1 MKKVVFFLCLVSVA
15 VILVA
20 CNSESSSETED
31 EPIVLRAGTNLPS
44 SHYLLNDILQP
55 MLDRIEEETD
65 HRVQFELYD
74 SESLVRAAEEME
86 ALRSGTIDIALPIYD
101 VYDTNRFPF
110 SELPLLPVSEASME
124 VYSEATV
131 SLRNDEEPYSDG
143 LTHTE
148 RLYGE
153 KDLIGWQFAVG
164 RSYTIG
170 TVTPPIDT
178 LNQFTS
184 MQIRIPSNVHEIF
197 SRNLGFSPSN
207 ISANEA
213 YDAFNRGTLDGGFTP
228 ITDWPSYGLDEVFT
242 YVIDGIHA
250 GSWPSTVAMTEEGFN
265 ELPEDIQE
273 VFERVIEEELA
284 IETNPRLLEFQ
295 DNLEEEIMQSYLDN
309 GGTVES
315 LEELPEEVQDRVE
328 EGITQTWLDWIED
341 MERYGE
347 PGTEAA
353 IKWRDAIVEAGGE
366 VPEGVM
372 EIE

>member
-1 MKKVVFFLCLVSVA
+1 MKRIIFFLCLLMLVFF
-15 VILVA
+15 LVA
-20 CNSESSSETED
+20 CSSQSSSDAED
-31 EPIVLRAGTNLPS
+31 ETIVLRAGTNLPA
-44 SHYLLNDILQP
+44 SHYLLNDILKP
-55 MLDRIEEETD
+55 MLDRLEEETD
-65 HRVQFELYD
+65 HRIKFELYD
-74 SESLVRAAEEME
+74 SESLVRAGEEME

-110 SELPLLPVSEASME
+110 AEIPLLPVSNASME
-124 VYSEATV
+124 VYSKATV
-131 SLRNDEEPYSDG
+131 ILRNDDEPYSDG
-143 LTHTE
+143 LTHSE

-153 KDLIGWQFAVG
+153 KGLIGWPFTMG

-170 TVTPPIDT
+170 TVTSPIESLD
-178 LNQFTS
+178 QFRA

-197 SRNLGFSPSN
+197 SRNLGFSPSS

-250 GSWPSTVAMTEEGFN
+250 GSWPSTVAMTEERFE

-273 VFERVIEEELA
+273 IFQRVIEEELSL
-284 IETNPRLLEFQ
+284 ETNPRLIEFQ
-295 DNLEEEIMQSYLDN
+295 NNLEEEIMQSYLDN
-309 GGTVES
+309 GGIVEP
-315 LEELPEEVQDRVE
+315 LEELPEEVQERIED
-328 EGITQTWLDWIED
+328 GITQTWLDWIED

-347 PGTEAA
+347 PGKEAA
-353 IKWRDAIVEAGGE
+353 IKWRDAILEAGGE